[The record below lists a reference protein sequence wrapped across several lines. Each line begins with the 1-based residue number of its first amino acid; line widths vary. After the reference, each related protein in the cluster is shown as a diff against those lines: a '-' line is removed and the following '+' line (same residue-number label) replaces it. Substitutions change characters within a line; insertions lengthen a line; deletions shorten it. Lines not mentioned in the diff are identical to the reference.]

1 MQQLPDI
8 YIAGSGNLAWNL
20 TQAFVCNNLPL
31 KGIWSLDSKSAS
43 ELAQQTNVAA
53 LTVNDFLTKDGLFF
67 LCVNDSS
74 IETVAQQ
81 LSSKTLIHCA
91 GSISIEVLLPYS
103 TKAAVFYP
111 LQTFNKNKTVTF
123 NNIPI
128 FIEASHDDLRNQ
140 LTYIAE
146 KIGSIP
152 YSVNSEQRLFIHLA
166 AVFANNFSNFMI
178 TLAQQIAEEN
188 GIDKEVF
195 APLLLET
202 VQNAIELGAQKAQ
215 TGPAIRNDQI
225 TIKKHLE
232 ILQGYPELKKIY
244 SFVTESIIQHY
255 KNERKS

>member
-1 MQQLPDI
+1 MQQIPDI

-20 TQAFVCNNLPL
+20 TQAFVCNHLPV
-31 KGIWSLDSKSAS
+31 KGIWSIDANSAN
-43 ELAQQTNVAA
+43 ELAQQINIPA
-53 LTVNDFLTKDGLFF
+53 LTEYEFLSKNGLFF

-74 IETVAQQ
+74 IEAVAQK

-91 GSISIEVLLPYS
+91 GSIPLSILLPY
-103 TKAAVFYP
+103 TQQAAVFYP

-128 FIEASHDDLRNQ
+128 FVEASNDDLRNQ
-140 LTYIAE
+140 LTNIAE
-146 KIGSIP
+146 KIGSNP
-152 YSVNSEQRLFIHLA
+152 YTTNSEQRLFIHLA

-178 TLAQQIAEEN
+178 TLAQEIAENHGLEKN
-188 GIDKEVF
+188 IFK
-195 APLLLET
+195 PLLLET
-202 VQNAIELGAQKAQ
+202 FQNAIELSAQKSQ
-215 TGPAIRNDQI
+215 TGPAIRNDQV

-232 ILQGYPELKKIY
+232 ILHDNPELKKIY